1 MTLTKVVVELLLPLL
16 LPPLVFVEVV
26 ADVVV
31 VDPLVV
37 VVPTTA
43 FKRERL
49 SFVLNISFR
58 EESQNPSVKFSA
70 DQKRSRKKLVEW
82 GFLANFESP
91 SLQMTQECM

>member
-1 MTLTKVVVELLLPLL
+1 MLTLTKVVVELLLPLL

-58 EESQNPSVKFSA
+58 EESQNPSQFSA
-70 DQKRSRKKLVEW
+70 DRKRSRKKLVEW
-82 GFLANFESP
+82 GF
-91 SLQMTQECM
+91 